1 MSVHAVGVLLEK
13 IYLFIYKFA
22 DNNQKMKGRTEEG
35 KKSKQTVG
43 CNFKSLTFEEIEKLE
58 HSLSCGDRN
67 ISVIAGQRNLH

>member
-43 CNFKSLTFEEIEKLE
+43 CNFKSLNLPMCQ
-58 HSLSCGDRN
+58 L
-67 ISVIAGQRNLH
+67 AQGQDCPLRR

>member
-1 MSVHAVGVLLEK
+1 MPVHAVGVLLEK

-43 CNFKSLTFEEIEKLE
+43 CNFKSLNLPMCQ
-58 HSLSCGDRN
+58 L
-67 ISVIAGQRNLH
+67 AQGQDCPLRR

>member
-1 MSVHAVGVLLEK
+1 MVVGRKQVTYIGIRTKGKKVMSVHAVGVLLEK

-43 CNFKSLTFEEIEKLE
+43 CNFKSL
-58 HSLSCGDRN
+58 
-67 ISVIAGQRNLH
+67 NLPM

>member
-22 DNNQKMKGRTEEG
+22 DNNQKMKGSTEEG

-43 CNFKSLTFEEIEKLE
+43 CNFKSL
-58 HSLSCGDRN
+58 
-67 ISVIAGQRNLH
+67 NLPM

>member
-13 IYLFIYKFA
+13 IYLLYISIA

-43 CNFKSLTFEEIEKLE
+43 CNFKSL
-58 HSLSCGDRN
+58 
-67 ISVIAGQRNLH
+67 NLPM